1 MNGVTFRVVT
11 PDDAEEL
18 LAIYAPYVASTAV
31 SFECTVPTGD
41 EFRRRIKA
49 ISAEYP
55 YIAAMSDGRIVGY
68 AYASSF
74 HAREAYRHTCE
85 ISIYVAADCHG
96 KGIGRRLY
104 SELEKLLVSQ
114 NVFVCYACVTTTDWE
129 DDPYLTDASVR
140 FHEKVG
146 YSVIGRH
153 ENCGYKFGRWYGIVW
168 MEKVLSERPS
178 SPAPFIPFPHVAENE
193 NKCDLFSQNP

>member
-1 MNGVTFRVVT
+1 MNGISFRQVR
-11 PDDAEEL
+11 PDDAGEL

-31 SFECTVPTGD
+31 SFECTVSTEE
-41 EFRRRIKA
+41 EFRRRIET

-55 YIAAMSDGRIVGY
+55 YIAALYDGRIAGY

-74 HAREAYRHTCE
+74 HAREAYRHTAE
-85 ISIYVAADCHG
+85 VSIYVSPLFRG

-104 SELEKLLVSQ
+104 DELEKLLVTQ
-114 NVFVCYACVTTTDWE
+114 NVFVTYACVTTTDRE

-140 FHEKVG
+140 FHEKIG

-153 ENCGYKFGRWYGIVW
+153 EKCGYKFGRWYGIIW

-178 SPAPFIPFPHVAENE
+178 SPAPFIPFPLVQ
-193 NKCDLFSQNP
+193 KRRK

>member
-1 MNGVTFRVVT
+1 MNGVTLRKVT
-11 PDDAEEL
+11 PDDAKEL

-31 SFECTVPTGD
+31 SFECAAPTED
-41 EFRRRIKA
+41 EFRRRIEA

-55 YIAAMSDGRIVGY
+55 YIAAISDGRIVGY

-85 ISIYVAADCHG
+85 TSIYVDAEYHE
-96 KGIGRRLY
+96 KGIGKRLY

-114 NVFVCYACVTTTDWE
+114 NVFVAYACVTTTERE

-140 FHEKVG
+140 FHGKVG

-153 ENCGYKFGRWYGIVW
+153 EKCGYKFGRWYGIVW

-178 SPAPFIPFPHVAENE
+178 SPEPFIPFSRDAENE
-193 NKCDLFSQNP
+193 NK